1 MVRAPDSEDIFFA
14 FTAEPD
20 MTPEVFRSYVA
31 RYPHLAADLADL
43 YHEFQSADFGQTAEE
58 EVSLTA
64 ASGLMD
70 EVQTA
75 LSGDR
80 LISLA
85 RTLGLPRDFIAG
97 FRDARVRAG
106 TIPLGVLSYL
116 SRAADVRV
124 HHILAYFRHA
134 ENSHRALAFKSDS
147 KPRATEIMDYA
158 DFVRNL
164 GLTDEEEAKLREL
177 EHSDGS
183 D

>member
-1 MVRAPDSEDIFFA
+1 MVPTPDSEDVFFA

-20 MTPEVFRSYVA
+20 MTPEVLRNYVT
-31 RYPHLAADLADL
+31 RYPQLAADLADL
-43 YHEFQSADFGQTAEE
+43 YHEFQSVDFGQNAEE
-58 EVSLTA
+58 EANLTA
-64 ASGLMD
+64 PPSFMG
-70 EVQTA
+70 EVETA

-97 FRDARVRAG
+97 FRDTRVRAG

-116 SRAADVRV
+116 SRAAGVHV

-134 ENSHRALAFKSDS
+134 EISDRALAFKSDS

-164 GLTDEEEAKLREL
+164 GLTDEEESKLRDL

-183 D
+183 E